1 MKPSDLELDFPTDI
15 PDWRPREV
23 SAEVWLAEQR
33 QVMAEYAARYSPEE
47 RLAEWMRMHSGDE
60 PFVM

>member
-1 MKPSDLELDFPTDI
+1 MTPSDLELVFPTDI

-23 SAEVWLAEQR
+23 PAEVWLAEQR
-33 QVMAEYAARYSPEE
+33 LVIAEHAARYTGDE
-47 RLAEWMRMHSGDE
+47 RLEQWKRDHANDE

>member
-1 MKPSDLELDFPTDI
+1 MTPSDLELVFPTDI

-23 SAEVWLAEQR
+23 PAEVWLAEQR
-33 QVMAEYAARYSPEE
+33 LVIAEHAARYTLEE
-47 RLAEWMRMHSGDE
+47 CLEKWKRDHANDE